1 MGLGG
6 WAGMEGQG
14 DRGKG
19 GAAAIKSAVYV
30 PALRDGLAEQHVP
43 REAVSHGTIL
53 VCRGDFSNR
62 PVATS
67 LDVCKQLTVLRRQLF
82 RMDRID
88 DLLDLLPAGLTF
100 DLDPDGNGVPQRR
113 PAELAAAIGQV
124 DARYAP
130 ECLSTCEMCFFCRA
144 EARGCTAALG
154 RDARE
159 ELGGVEHIATVLRL
173 AGGTDRPGADL
184 PAAADLAYAAPLL
197 RPPPPLRSR

>member
-1 MGLGG
+1 
-6 WAGMEGQG
+6 
-14 DRGKG
+14 
-19 GAAAIKSAVYV
+19 
-30 PALRDGLAEQHVP
+30 
-43 REAVSHGTIL
+43 
-53 VCRGDFSNR
+53 
-62 PVATS
+62 
-67 LDVCKQLTVLRRQLF
+67 
-82 RMDRID
+82 MDRID

-159 ELGGVEHIATVLRL
+159 ELGGVEHVATVLRL
-173 AGGTDRPGADL
+173 AGGTDRPGAGL
-184 PAAADLAYAAPLL
+184 AEAAGLL
-197 RPPPPLRSR
+197 RRAARLRSGILGAETRQREAV